1 MFEKYCLLTSK
12 SLKEDVSEE
21 QIAKINLKLK
31 HQIFSYT
38 FYKGFRYLIFMH
50 FHRATI
56 VITLLLAILSK
67 SLFSF
72 GYIISCLILVHEN
85 PKFFTKD

>member
-1 MFEKYCLLTSK
+1 M
-12 SLKEDVSEE
+12 
-21 QIAKINLKLK
+21 
-31 HQIFSYT
+31 
-38 FYKGFRYLIFMH
+38 IFMH
-50 FHRATI
+50 FHRFTI

-85 PKFFTKD
+85 PKFFTKDQSNFRLHGILTNFLRPYVFADITL